1 MTMRIEARPLPATL
15 PDLGALPPL
24 LTRLYAARGV
34 QSAAE
39 LDKGLA
45 RLIPYQQLKGM
56 SGAVDLLVRGLEQGQ
71 RMLIVGDFDADG
83 ATASAVGMLGLRM
96 LGAAHVDYLVPNRF
110 EYGYGL
116 TPEIVAVALERQ
128 PQLLITV
135 DNGISSVE
143 GVAAAKA
150 AGLTVVVTD
159 HHLPGAE
166 LPAADAIVNP
176 NQSGCEF
183 PSKALAGVGV
193 MFYVLLAL
201 RARLREI
208 GWFTEQR
215 PEPNLGELLDLVA
228 LGSVADVVPL
238 DANNRILVHQGLAR
252 IRAGRARPGLRAILE
267 VAGRDHRRI
276 TSTDLG
282 FILGP
287 RLNAAGRLD
296 DMALGIECLLC
307 EDEALA
313 RDMAVQLDQLNQDRK
328 AIEQG
333 MQREALAQLKDLP
346 LEDMPFGLCLF
357 EADWHQGVIG
367 ILASRMKERYHRPT
381 IAFADAGDG
390 VLKGSARSVPGF
402 HIRDALDAVA
412 AKHPQLIS
420 KFGGHAMAAGLSLP
434 QANFGA
440 FAAAFDAEVRRQLCE
455 DDLTGRLLS
464 DGALS
469 VEEFHLP
476 LAKELRNAG
485 PWGQHFPEPLFHGVF
500 QLVQQRIVG
509 ERHLKVVLKSECGS
523 VQLDGIAFGV
533 DREIWPNPTVR
544 WVEAA
549 YKLDVNEFRGRESV
563 QLMIAHLAAR

>member
-1 MTMRIEARPLPATL
+1 MRIDPRPLPATL
-15 PDLGALPPL
+15 PDLGDLPPL

-45 RLIPYQQLKGM
+45 RLIPYQQLKGIDA
-56 SGAVDLLVRGLEQGQ
+56 AVELLVQALEQRQ
-71 RMLIVGDFDADG
+71 RILYVGDFDADG
-83 ATASAVGMLGLRM
+83 ATASTVGVLGLRM

-116 TPEIVAVALERQ
+116 TPEIVAVALERR
-128 PQLLITV
+128 PDLLVTV
-135 DNGISSVE
+135 DNGISSVD

-150 AGLTVVVTD
+150 AGLKVLVTD
-159 HHLPGAE
+159 HHLPGPE

-176 NQSGCEF
+176 NQPGCEF
-183 PSKALAGVGV
+183 PSKAMAGVGV
-193 MFYVLLAL
+193 IFYVLLAL
-201 RARLREI
+201 RARLRQLD
-208 GWFTEQR
+208 WFTRTGR
-215 PEPNLGELLDLVA
+215 PDANLAELLDLVA

-252 IRAGRARPGLRAILE
+252 IRAGRARAGLKAVLE
-267 VAGRDHRRI
+267 VAGRPAARI

-296 DMALGIECLLC
+296 DMSLGIECLLC

-346 LEDMPFGLCLF
+346 LEDLPFGLCLF

-381 IAFADAGDG
+381 IAFADAGEG
-390 VLKGSARSVPGF
+390 LLKGSARSVQGF

-412 AKHPQLIS
+412 ARHPGLIS

-434 QANFGA
+434 VENFGA
-440 FAAAFDAEVRRQLCE
+440 FAAAFDAEVRRQLGE
-455 DDLTGRLLS
+455 EDLTGRLLS
-464 DGALS
+464 DGQLS
-469 VEEFHLP
+469 IQEFHLE
-476 LAKELRNAG
+476 LARALRQAG
-485 PWGQHFPEPLFHGVF
+485 PWGQHFPEPVFHGIF
-500 QLVQQRIVG
+500 QVVQQRLVG
-509 ERHLKVVLKSECGS
+509 ERHLKLVLKTECGS
-523 VQLDGIAFGV
+523 VQLDGIAFNI
-533 DREIWPNPTVR
+533 DRDQWPNPTVR
-544 WVEAA
+544 WAEVA
-549 YKLDVNEFRGRESV
+549 YKLDVNEYRGQESV
-563 QLMIAHLAAR
+563 QLMVAHIAPR

>member
-1 MTMRIEARPLPATL
+1 MRIESRPLPESL

-56 SGAVDLLVRGLEQGQ
+56 DAAIDLLVLGLQQGQ

-83 ATASAVGMLGLRM
+83 ATASTVGVLGLRM

-116 TPEIVAVALERQ
+116 TPEIVAVALERE

-150 AGLTVVVTD
+150 AGLTVLVTD

-176 NQSGCEF
+176 NQPGCEF

-201 RARLREI
+201 RARLREM
-208 GWFTEQR
+208 GWFTAQR

-346 LEDMPFGLCLF
+346 LQDMPFGLCLF
-357 EADWHQGVIG
+357 EPDWHQGVIG

-434 QANFGA
+434 KANFAA
-440 FAAAFDAEVRRQLCE
+440 FAAAFDAEVRRQLCD

-469 VEEFHLP
+469 IEEFHLP

-500 QLVQQRIVG
+500 QLVQQRVVG

-533 DREIWPNPTVR
+533 DRDIWPNPTVR
-544 WVEAA
+544 WVELA
-549 YKLDVNEFRGRESV
+549 YKLDVNEYRGQESV
-563 QLMIAHLAAR
+563 QLLIAHISPR